1 MANTSAVTRGLI
13 AGGRSR
19 RSLLASLVGV
29 PVAWCA
35 AAVFFAPPT
44 ARGQSPGPLRVAT
57 FRCDVTP
64 PLGEPM
70 ISCDAIRTIEQPLLA
85 KGIVLEAAGKRY
97 VLCSVDWCELCNAAY
112 DSMRARIASAAGTDP
127 SGVALQT
134 VHQHTAPVVDTAAQK
149 LLAEAGLERLHLSP
163 TAYEQ
168 IEDRLAAAV
177 RQSLAGLQP
186 FDRVGTGQAK
196 VDRVAA
202 TRRPVDAAGKIRV
215 RYSTC
220 KDPSVRA
227 LDEGTIDPYV
237 KTITLARGDKPL
249 VRLHYYATHPQT
261 PYGDG
266 RASSDFVGEAREAL
280 EKKEGVFQI
289 YFTGCGGD
297 ITVGK
302 YNDGSKQCRVE
313 LARRMLA
320 GLEASVAAT
329 RLVPAGPVRWRTH
342 PLLLRPRTDAG
353 FSADD
358 CIARMK
364 NPKVAPALR
373 AYAGAVRIAFHQRK
387 NQPIECTSLQI
398 GDVYIVNLPGE
409 PMLCFQTFAQAAR
422 PGGFVAVAGYGD
434 CATGYICPAKAFQE
448 GGYEPTDANVEPGS
462 EVLLKKAIA
471 SLLGVESAPG
481 VAGKDAKHESARP

>member
-1 MANTSAVTRGLI
+1 M
-13 AGGRSR
+13 
-19 RSLLASLVGV
+19 
-29 PVAWCA
+29 
-35 AAVFFAPPT
+35 
-44 ARGQSPGPLRVAT
+44 RVAT

-70 ISCDAIRTIEQPLLA
+70 ISCDAIRTVEQPLLA
-85 KGIVLEAAGKRY
+85 KGIVIEAAGKRY
-97 VLCSVDWCELCNAAY
+97 VLCSVDWCELCNGAY
-112 DSMRARIASAAGTDP
+112 DSMRARIASAAETAA
-127 SGVALQT
+127 SRVALQT

-149 LLAEAGLERLHLSP
+149 LLAEAGLERFHLSP
-163 TAYEQ
+163 KSYDQ

-177 RQSLAGLQP
+177 RQSLGALQP

-202 TRRPVDAAGKIRV
+202 TRRPVDATGKIRV

-280 EKKEGVFQI
+280 EAKERVFQI

-329 RLVPAGPVRWRTH
+329 KFTPVGPVRWRTH
-342 PLLLRPRTDAG
+342 PLLLAPRTDPG
-353 FSADD
+353 FNLDD

-373 AYAGAVRIAFHQRK
+373 AYAGAVRLAFHQRK
-387 NQPIECTSLQI
+387 NQPIECTSLQM
-398 GDVYIVNLPGE
+398 GNVYIVHLPGE
-409 PMLCFQTFAQAAR
+409 PMLCFQTFAQEAA

-434 CATGYICPAKAFQE
+434 CATGYICPEKAFQE
-448 GGYEPTDANVEPGS
+448 GGYEPTDANVKPES
-462 EVLLKKAIA
+462 EALVKQAIA
-471 SLLGVESAPG
+471 SLLGVEIAPHG
-481 VAGKDAKHESARP
+481 ARKDAEHEPEKP